1 MPNRILREGILTS
14 ERVNALAWPAEV
26 FYRRLMSAVDDFGR
40 YWGKSE
46 LLRAGLYPL
55 LLDRV
60 GNPDV
65 VKWLTECVNA
75 GLVRKYTVEEK
86 EYLQLL
92 DFRQQVRAARSKFPE
107 PSSASLAVAKRLRSK
122 GTADAPVVVVGDVIE
137 DEKRE
142 VAVLPEWLPKEEWK
156 ALLEVRKGK
165 KVVNT
170 PRALKL
176 LITELERLKSV
187 GHDPAKVLDQ
197 STVKSWSFVY
207 PLKPELVALVAEPK
221 GKLCDYCTKVST
233 GAVNGRRACDGHWA
247 QAMGNEVPAKIA
259 A

>member
-40 YWGKSE
+40 YWGKAE

-65 VKWLTECVNA
+65 VKWLAECANA
-75 GLVRKYTVEEK
+75 GLVRTYTVDGK
-86 EYLQLL
+86 EFVQLL
-92 DFRQQVRAARSKFPE
+92 DFRQQVRAAKSKFPE
-107 PSSASLAVAKRLRSK
+107 PSSESKAEAKQLHSK
-122 GTADAPVVVVGDVIE
+122 GKAPAPVVVVEDVIE

-207 PLKPELVALVAEPK
+207 PLKAELASVTAEPR
-221 GKLCDYCTKVST
+221 GKLCDYCARVST
-233 GAVNGRRACDGHWA
+233 GAVNGRRACGEHWPR
-247 QAMGNEVPAKIA
+247 AMDNEVPAKIA